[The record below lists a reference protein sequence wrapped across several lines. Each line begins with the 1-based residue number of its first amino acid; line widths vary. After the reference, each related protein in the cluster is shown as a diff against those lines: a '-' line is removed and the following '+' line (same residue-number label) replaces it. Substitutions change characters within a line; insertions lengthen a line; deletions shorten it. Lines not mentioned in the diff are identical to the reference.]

1 MAVDNQYEFTAHEQH
16 KDGNTW
22 IYSCKYRKTPKM
34 MCQAKARVSLL
45 EDKWILKSL
54 DGSHK
59 CEPNEPKV
67 LAEFLRHTMK
77 NLVRENPTLPV
88 GKAIRQVKVEAVR
101 QYSENEE
108 LYSNIVSELGP
119 DSALDKQM
127 YRVRQEVIGPTPK
140 SRNDFIPKDFLLN
153 IFNDESN
160 TIVMDSNNLDESW
173 RRKIDKTNPES
184 ECNWEKYNDEEIQ
197 QMDRDHNDTEEN
209 DKVPDIEPEN
219 DLLAKDLPKRVLSF
233 SSKKLLYQL
242 SLDLKSSVDGTFKS
256 SCVLWKQLF
265 IWMVKKR
272 GYWTPVVW
280 SWLPD
285 KSETSYKIFLLMIQE
300 KMEELGFSLKVSS
313 VLCDFELSIM
323 KSIDTMLKCDIHGCF
338 FHHKYC
344 FQRRV
349 DKFGFKTRYESDKQF
364 RGFINELSGLSHL
377 PIEDIASGLWHV
389 ENKYIFEDE
398 KASEFK
404 DNSIKY
410 YKHFWLYGCIPP
422 KIWSCFGRSEDLTNN
437 NQEGKLLIII
447 NIGFKLTE

>member
-1 MAVDNQYEFTAHEQH
+1 
-16 KDGNTW
+16 
-22 IYSCKYRKTPKM
+22 

-88 GKAIRQVKVEAVR
+88 GKAIRQVKVEAAR

-209 DKVPDIEPEN
+209 DGLPNIEQEN
-219 DLLAKDLPKRVLSF
+219 DDVLAKGLPKRVLSF
-233 SSKKLLYQL
+233 S
-242 SLDLKSSVDGTFKS
+242 
-256 SCVLWKQLF
+256 
-265 IWMVKKR
+265 
-272 GYWTPVVW
+272 
-280 SWLPD
+280 
-285 KSETSYKIFLLMIQE
+285 
-300 KMEELGFSLKVSS
+300 
-313 VLCDFELSIM
+313 
-323 KSIDTMLKCDIHGCF
+323 
-338 FHHKYC
+338 
-344 FQRRV
+344 
-349 DKFGFKTRYESDKQF
+349 
-364 RGFINELSGLSHL
+364 
-377 PIEDIASGLWHV
+377 
-389 ENKYIFEDE
+389 
-398 KASEFK
+398 
-404 DNSIKY
+404 
-410 YKHFWLYGCIPP
+410 
-422 KIWSCFGRSEDLTNN
+422 
-437 NQEGKLLIII
+437 
-447 NIGFKLTE
+447 